1 MNDVVPCGDIQLK
14 RSKDEEEEAFAEW
27 FWEGGNFLI
36 HLCQVR
42 DGDCAPESER
52 GESFSIDLWVK
63 DEGGQQRCLE
73 ALSWGATENHAA
85 EMLYERIMDS
95 PDPDVVRLRHQFVA
109 KRGALE
115 WFDER
120 MFASR
125 IGALGAGKQKTR
137 LHRFELGEGRLLVV
151 LSGPVPTG
159 KGSLVEIY
167 WVQWYGLSSDEAP
180 PAIDENLFLASNYFP
195 ALDEPNR
202 AQTWACPTLEAAAT
216 ICDHWSLGDQVRPG
230 REDVS

>member
-14 RSKDEEEEAFAEW
+14 RHKDEEEEAIAEW

-36 HLCQVR
+36 HLYQVR

-52 GESFSIDLWVK
+52 GESFSIDLWVE

-95 PDPDVVRLRHQFVA
+95 PDPDVIRLRHQFVA

-151 LSGPVPTG
+151 LSGPVSAGEGT
-159 KGSLVEIY
+159 LVEIY

-180 PAIDENLFLASNYFP
+180 PAIDENLLLASNHFP

-202 AQTWACPTLEAAAT
+202 AQTWACPTLEAAAS
-216 ICDHWSLGDQVRPG
+216 ICDHWGLGDRVRGGAPAC
-230 REDVS
+230 

>member
-14 RSKDEEEEAFAEW
+14 RHKDEEEEAFAEW
-27 FWEGGNFLI
+27 FWEGGGFLV
-36 HLCQVR
+36 HLFESE
-42 DGDCAPESER
+42 DKEAPEGER
-52 GESFSIDLWVK
+52 QSFSIDLWVTDSK
-63 DEGGQQRCLE
+63 GQRCLE

-95 PDPDVVRLRHQFVA
+95 PDPDVIRLRHQFVA

-137 LHRFELGEGRLLVV
+137 LHRFDLGEGRLLVV
-151 LSGPVPTG
+151 LSGPVPAGEGT
-159 KGSLVEIY
+159 LVEIY
-167 WVQWYGLSSDEAP
+167 WVQWYGLSGDEVP
-180 PAIDENLFLASNYFP
+180 PTIDENLFLASNHFP

-216 ICDHWSLGDQVRPG
+216 ICDHWGLGDQVRG
-230 REDVS
+230 GEQSS